1 MPNVVFPCATLHDS
15 ATGRIALY
23 YGAADSYVGIAFT
36 TLDVVTDYIVK
47 HKVYRRTI
55 PNLASGKLGA
65 NSLPHLQEEPMAD
78 RKHIKMSDI
87 AKELG
92 ISTVAV
98 SKALSGQKG
107 VSEELRARIR
117 GLAGDMGYQ
126 SPAELRKNRQAA
138 GSSIGVLIPKRY
150 LDSHETFYWKLYQ
163 EVVGL
168 AKQKECFTLLEVLDE
183 GEAMRHNLPK
193 LAQENRADGIIIIG
207 KPING
212 YAAMLRERWPHPVVF
227 LDFYDADIS
236 ADSVI
241 SNGFFGAY
249 MLTNHLL
256 SLGHREIGYVGTLLS
271 TASITDRYLG
281 YTKALME
288 QLIPVRPDWVVDDRN
303 AEGMDIEIRL
313 PSPMPTAFVC
323 NCDHA
328 AALLIRKLRESG
340 YRVPR
345 GYLRGRL

>member
-1 MPNVVFPCATLHDS
+1 
-15 ATGRIALY
+15 
-23 YGAADSYVGIAFT
+23 
-36 TLDVVTDYIVK
+36 
-47 HKVYRRTI
+47 
-55 PNLASGKLGA
+55 
-65 NSLPHLQEEPMAD
+65 
-78 RKHIKMSDI
+78 MSDI

-107 VSEELRARIR
+107 VSEDLRLRIR
-117 GLAGDMGYQ
+117 RLADDMGYQ
-126 SPAELRKNRQAA
+126 SPAELRRNRQAA

-150 LDSHETFYWKLYQ
+150 LDSHETFYWKMYQ
-163 EVVGL
+163 EVVSL
-168 AKQKECFTLLEVLDE
+168 SKQKECFTLLEVLEDS
-183 GEAMRHNLPK
+183 EALQHHLPK

-212 YAAMLRERWPHPVVF
+212 YAAMLRSRWPKPVVF

-256 SLGHREIGYVGTLLS
+256 SLGHRDIGYVGTLLS

-281 YTKALME
+281 YLKALME
-288 QLIPVRPDWVVDDRN
+288 QNIAARHEWVVADRD

-323 NCDHA
+323 NCDHI
-328 AALLIRKLRESG
+328 AALLIRKLREGG
-340 YRVPR
+340 YRVPQDISVVGFDNYLMPGLCDIGITTYAVDVPAMASMAVR
-345 GYLRGRL
+345 ILLHKLTGQPYRTGLQMTDGYIIQKDSTAVMK

>member
-1 MPNVVFPCATLHDS
+1 
-15 ATGRIALY
+15 
-23 YGAADSYVGIAFT
+23 
-36 TLDVVTDYIVK
+36 
-47 HKVYRRTI
+47 
-55 PNLASGKLGA
+55 
-65 NSLPHLQEEPMAD
+65 MAD

-107 VSEELRARIR
+107 VSDELRERIR
-117 GLAGDMGYQ
+117 RLSDELGYQ
-126 SPAELRKNRQAA
+126 SPAELRRNRQAA
-138 GSSIGVLIPKRY
+138 GSNIGVLIPKRY

-163 EVVGL
+163 EVVSR
-168 AKQKECFTLLEVLDE
+168 AKQKECFTLLEVLEDA
-183 GEAMRHNLPK
+183 EAMRHHLPK
-193 LAQENRADGIIIIG
+193 LAQGNKVDCIIIIG

-212 YAAMLRERWPHPVVF
+212 YAAMLRQRWKHPMVF

-256 SLGHREIGYVGTLLS
+256 SLGHTQIGYVGTLLT

-288 QLIPVRPDWVVDDRN
+288 QGIPICPQWVVDDRD
-303 AEGMDIEIRL
+303 AEGMNLAIAL

-323 NCDHA
+323 NCDYI
-328 AALLIRKLRESG
+328 AALLIKKLREEG
-340 YRVPR
+340 YRVPEDISVVGFDNYLMPGLCDIGITTYAVDISEMAR
-345 GYLRGRL
+345 MAVKILLNKLTGQAYRSGLQMTDGYIVEKDSVAALK

>member
-1 MPNVVFPCATLHDS
+1 
-15 ATGRIALY
+15 
-23 YGAADSYVGIAFT
+23 
-36 TLDVVTDYIVK
+36 
-47 HKVYRRTI
+47 
-55 PNLASGKLGA
+55 
-65 NSLPHLQEEPMAD
+65 MAD

-92 ISTVAV
+92 VSTVAV
-98 SKALSGQKG
+98 SKALAGQKG
-107 VSEELRARIR
+107 VSEELRARVR
-117 GLAGDMGYQ
+117 ALADEMGYQ
-126 SPAELRKNRQAA
+126 SPAEIRRNRQVA

-163 EVVGL
+163 EVVNL
-168 AKQKECFTLLEVLDE
+168 SKQRECFTLLEVLEDS
-183 GEAMRHNLPK
+183 EALQHHLPK
-193 LAQENRADGIIIIG
+193 IAQENGADAIIILG

-212 YAAMLRERWPHPVVF
+212 YAAMLKARWPHPVVF

-256 SLGHREIGYVGTLLS
+256 HLGHREIGYVGTLLT

-288 QLIPVRPDWVVDDRN
+288 QGIAVRPEWVVDDRD
-303 AEGMDIEIRL
+303 AEGMNISIRL
-313 PSPMPTAFVC
+313 PAPMPSAFVC
-323 NCDHA
+323 NCDHI
-328 AALLIRKLRESG
+328 AALLIQKLRAEG
-340 YRVPR
+340 YRVPEDISVVGFDNFLMPGLCDIGITTYAVDIPEMAR
-345 GYLRGRL
+345 MAVRVLLRKLTGQPYRTGLQTTEGYIVEKESAAPIDNGLTE

>member
-1 MPNVVFPCATLHDS
+1 
-15 ATGRIALY
+15 
-23 YGAADSYVGIAFT
+23 
-36 TLDVVTDYIVK
+36 
-47 HKVYRRTI
+47 
-55 PNLASGKLGA
+55 
-65 NSLPHLQEEPMAD
+65 
-78 RKHIKMSDI
+78 MSDI
-87 AKELG
+87 ARELG
-92 ISTVAV
+92 VSKVTV

-117 GLAGDMGYQ
+117 SLAGELNYQ
-126 SPAELRKNRQAA
+126 PPAELRKNRQAA

-150 LDSHETFYWKLYQ
+150 LNSHETFYWKLYQ
-163 EVVGL
+163 EVVSL
-168 AKQKECFTLLEVLDE
+168 ARQRECFTLLEVLEDAD
-183 GEAMRHNLPK
+183 AMRHSLPK
-193 LAQENRADGIIIIG
+193 LVQENRADGVIIIG

-212 YAAMLRERWPHPVVF
+212 YAAMLGKRWPHPVVF

-288 QLIPVRPDWVVDDRN
+288 QGIAVRPEWVVDDRN
-303 AEGMDIEIRL
+303 AEGMDIEFRL

-323 NCDHA
+323 NCDYI
-328 AALLIRKLRESG
+328 AALLIKKLRSEG
-340 YRVPR
+340 FRVPEDISVVGFDNYLMPGLCDIGITTYAVDIPEMARMAVRMLLNKLTGQPYRAGLQTTEGYIVEKESARAR
-345 GYLRGRL
+345 GNEE

>member
-1 MPNVVFPCATLHDS
+1 
-15 ATGRIALY
+15 
-23 YGAADSYVGIAFT
+23 
-36 TLDVVTDYIVK
+36 
-47 HKVYRRTI
+47 
-55 PNLASGKLGA
+55 
-65 NSLPHLQEEPMAD
+65 MAD

-107 VSEELRARIR
+107 VSEELRTRVR
-117 GLAGDMGYQ
+117 TLADELGYQ
-126 SPAELRKNRQAA
+126 SPAELRRNRQAA
-138 GSSIGVLIPKRY
+138 GSNIGVLIPKRY

-163 EVVGL
+163 EVVAL
-168 AKQKECFTLLEVLDE
+168 AKQNECFTLLEVLEDS
-183 GEAMRHNLPK
+183 EALQHHLPK

-212 YAAMLRERWPHPVVF
+212 YAAMLRQRWPHPVVF

-256 SLGHREIGYVGTLLS
+256 HLGHREIGYVGTLLT

-288 QLIPVRPDWVVDDRN
+288 QGIPVRPQWVVDDRD
-303 AEGMDIEIRL
+303 AEGMDIEIQL

-323 NCDHA
+323 NCDHI
-328 AALLIRKLRESG
+328 AALLIRKLREQG
-340 YRVPR
+340 CRVPQDISVVGFDNYLMPGLCDIGITTYAVNIPEMAR
-345 GYLRGRL
+345 IAVRMLLGKLTDQPYRSGLQMTDGYIIQKDSAIAKK